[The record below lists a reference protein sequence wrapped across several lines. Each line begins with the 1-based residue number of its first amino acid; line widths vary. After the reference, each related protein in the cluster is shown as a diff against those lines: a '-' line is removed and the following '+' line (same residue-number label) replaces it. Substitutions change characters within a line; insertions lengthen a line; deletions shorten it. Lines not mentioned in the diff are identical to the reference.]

1 MPFAPKVNQMT
12 ETEKTPRV
20 ILAQNPSPLTGPG
33 TNTFL
38 LGQRQIAVIDP
49 GPLLDDHLSAIL
61 AAAGKGRITHIFVT
75 HAHLDHSAGARAL
88 AEATGAPILAYG
100 PRATAGRSPM
110 MQRLADQGYLGGG
123 EGLDASFTP
132 DIALRDGEEISSDE
146 WSLRALHTPGH
157 FGGHLAF
164 ADGDTIYCGDLVMGW
179 SSSLISPPDGD
190 LTDYMRSLTRLE
202 TLSPARLLPAH
213 GAPIEAPTARLNELA
228 AHRRDRTAQILGA
241 LSDGPADAETLA
253 RRIYDI
259 APRLL
264 PAATRNVLAHLI
276 ALSETGAV
284 LTPAPITA
292 DAVFS
297 SI

>member
-1 MPFAPKVNQMT
+1 MT
-12 ETEKTPRV
+12 KTEKTPRV
-20 ILAQNPSPLTGPG
+20 ILAPNPSPLTGPG

-38 LGQRQIAVIDP
+38 LGEREIAVIDP
-49 GPLLDDHLSAIL
+49 GPDIAGHLSAIM

-88 AEATGAPILAYG
+88 ADAVGAPILAYG
-100 PRATAGRSPM
+100 PAATAGRSPV

-123 EGLDASFTP
+123 EGLDAGFTP
-132 DIALRDGEEISSDE
+132 DIALRDGDEVACDE

-164 ADGDTIYCGDLVMGW
+164 AQGDAVYCGDLVMGW
-179 SSSLISPPDGD
+179 SSTLISPPDGD
-190 LTDYMRSLTRLE
+190 LTDYMRSLARLDA
-202 TLSPARLLPAH
+202 LSAARLLPAH
-213 GAPIEAPTARLNELA
+213 GDAIDAPAARLAELA
-228 AHRRDRTAQILGA
+228 THRRQRTAQIMTA
-241 LSDGPADAETLA
+241 LSEGPADAETLA
-253 RRIYDI
+253 RRIYDV
-259 APRLL
+259 APRLM

-284 LTPAPITA
+284 SAPPRITA

-297 SI
+297 GV